1 MCFTQPQFFWMS
13 APTSWFV
20 CLRNVVTQDKRC
32 SCGSR
37 TFRTPSP
44 SRTQKHYTMSVLY
57 LDDQPARVPK
67 YHEIVCEGFPC
78 RGWKSQRCSWRQEQ
92 NGGRWK
98 ALNTVNTDMT

>member
-1 MCFTQPQFFWMS
+1 
-13 APTSWFV
+13 
-20 CLRNVVTQDKRC
+20 
-32 SCGSR
+32 
-37 TFRTPSP
+37 
-44 SRTQKHYTMSVLY
+44 MSVLY